1 MFAPVISGSFSCA
14 SAESI
19 ASIRIASCDSVLAS
33 TANVGP
39 NFFSPHR
46 KMAGEVASEWEDT
59 DASSEDGGSD
69 DNEAIGGGF
78 DEASRRILFPPA
90 TVFFLFFL
98 LFFLPLSFS
107 LVSTP
112 LTT

>member
-78 DEASRRILFPPA
+78 DEASRRILFPPCYRFLS
-90 TVFFLFFL
+90 FFSS
-98 LFFLPLSFS
+98 FLPS
-107 LVSTP
+107 LYPSRSSPP
-112 LTT
+112 L

>member
-1 MFAPVISGSFSCA
+1 MASG
-14 SAESI
+14 E
-19 ASIRIASCDSVLAS
+19 
-33 TANVGP
+33 
-39 NFFSPHR
+39 
-46 KMAGEVASEWEDT
+46 EVASEWEDT

-98 LFFLPLSFS
+98 SSFPLSFS

-112 LTT
+112 LTTRPHQFSVRIGD